1 MQVGHHIYFVCLLV
15 VPLNLRPVYLQ
26 KLPVKLIIII
36 LLWSTPTKH
45 TMLQT
50 NRTLSSFFS
59 LKKKI
64 NDYVIKH
71 FILASLF
78 KSTYNWQVLQ
88 EPLKLRVWFSNPN
101 ETTPLKYV
109 DEVYEKV
116 IWKEELDRTI
126 PSIYLRHSGLII
138 ACYNWRAGCKNL
150 VSNDFRPIFIFAQN

>member
-1 MQVGHHIYFVCLLV
+1 M
-15 VPLNLRPVYLQ
+15 
-26 KLPVKLIIII
+26 
-36 LLWSTPTKH
+36 
-45 TMLQT
+45 
-50 NRTLSSFFS
+50 
-59 LKKKI
+59 
-64 NDYVIKH
+64 
-71 FILASLF
+71 ASLF

-126 PSIYLRHSGLII
+126 PSIYLWHSGLII